1 MISYVILG
9 ITLLFF
15 TIASI
20 QDFKKKEIYDYINF
34 FYAIIILVISIIYS
48 IHLNSFDPIKYAG
61 FGLMLSFILGGILYL
76 LGIWGG
82 GDAKFL
88 MGFGASTP
96 YLIEFTSSM
105 VPTYALNFLL
115 EKTSFYL
122 NAIIDITT
130 IYIVSINIFVLCL
143 LFIFISKKRERQ
155 ILYNALNLCVVL
167 ILLTLGFF
175 IQVDPFILFIW
186 GFFAFAITFFADDY
200 LMDSLY
206 IRVKKKVSYLE
217 KNDVLD
223 GDFKSKEVFYSQ
235 ETFMDG
241 VPRNILAEIKST
253 EKKIVVV
260 RKIFPMGMLIL
271 LNFIIFGV
279 KILSIDILNLEMMAF
294 LLKFILTSFL
304 VGGVLIIGMIL
315 LFIIKNPKKI
325 SKSFSKTEQYLFLL
339 LVISITSISL
349 FIHSL
354 GLLLAIFL
362 LYFFFKISK
371 LFEDTMFVLKRPLSS
386 LVPGDWIMQDI
397 VVGGK
402 TYFKV
407 EDFKLG
413 VEEEQLKKIN
423 TLSKKEPKLKN
434 ILVKDG
440 IAFLPPMFIAFL
452 LLIFL

>member
-1 MISYVILG
+1 
-9 ITLLFF
+9 
-15 TIASI
+15 
-20 QDFKKKEIYDYINF
+20 
-34 FYAIIILVISIIYS
+34 
-48 IHLNSFDPIKYAG
+48 
-61 FGLMLSFILGGILYL
+61 
-76 LGIWGG
+76 
-82 GDAKFL
+82 
-88 MGFGASTP
+88 
-96 YLIEFTSSM
+96 
-105 VPTYALNFLL
+105 
-115 EKTSFYL
+115 
-122 NAIIDITT
+122 
-130 IYIVSINIFVLCL
+130 
-143 LFIFISKKRERQ
+143 
-155 ILYNALNLCVVL
+155 
-167 ILLTLGFF
+167 
-175 IQVDPFILFIW
+175 
-186 GFFAFAITFFADDY
+186 
-200 LMDSLY
+200 
-206 IRVKKKVSYLE
+206 
-217 KNDVLD
+217 
-223 GDFKSKEVFYSQ
+223 
-235 ETFMDG
+235 MDG